1 MHRLCL
7 NALRSR
13 PRTLTSAKCYR
24 YVSTNRTS
32 NQKKS
37 VYNSNSDPNIGYSFL
52 SGSENSA
59 LQRSLSKSVSP
70 DLLVRCTEFDASG
83 NVRIVNGEF
92 KKAELCTKHGLLP
105 RDLRKVDTGVHTII
119 PSILVRKNSILVNLL
134 HIRALV
140 KSDLVLVFDVYG
152 STDSHTQSVFM
163 YDLEGK
169 LRQGSKV
176 MEGLPY
182 EFRALEAI
190 LISVVTALDA
200 EMRVLKNLV
209 EELLL
214 QLEEGI
220 HRDKLQSLLVY
231 SKRLNTFLRKATLI
245 RDHLDEFLEEDKDL
259 SDMYLTDKK
268 LGNNRPED
276 QHDEAELLLES
287 YLKQT
292 DEIVQTV
299 ETLVSD
305 IDNTE
310 DIINIILDA
319 HRNSLMLFE
328 IRMGISSLATAFGT
342 FIAGLFGMNLLNG
355 METSSYG
362 FVGVTGA
369 AMTLTGALMFII
381 RRRLKL
387 MQNISLHGPK
397 TPKQREIMR
406 EVEEGGAPSKRR
418 FRALW
423 PFSS

>member
-1 MHRLCL
+1 MRRTCLYALTRSYSSLTPKRLSAATP
-7 NALRSR
+7 NTPYAKKAL
-13 PRTLTSAKCYR
+13 P
-24 YVSTNRTS
+24 NRTE
-32 NQKKS
+32 
-37 VYNSNSDPNIGYSFL
+37 GYSFL
-52 SGSENSA
+52 DGAEHN
-59 LQRSLSKSVSP
+59 LLERSLSKSVSAE
-70 DLLVRCTEFDASG
+70 LLVRCTEFDANG

-92 KKAELCTKHGLLP
+92 KKTELCTKHGLLP
-105 RDLRKVDTGVHTII
+105 RDLRKVDTGVHSII

-140 KSDLVLVFDVYG
+140 KADLVLVFDVYG

-169 LRQGSKV
+169 LRQGSKS
-176 MEGLPY
+176 MMGLPY

-209 EELLL
+209 EQLLL
-214 QLEEGI
+214 ELEGGI

-259 SDMYLTDKK
+259 SDIYLSDKK
-268 LGNNRPED
+268 RGLIRSED

-328 IRMGISSLATAFGT
+328 IRMGISSLAVGCGT
-342 FIAGLFGMNLLNG
+342 FIAGLFGMNLMNG
-355 METSSYG
+355 LETHQYG
-362 FVGVTGA
+362 FLSITGFA
-369 AMTLTGALMFII
+369 FLMTMGLWLAI
-381 RRRLKL
+381 RRKLKL
-387 MQNISLHGPK
+387 MQHVSLH
-397 TPKQREIMR
+397 TPKNERQRQLAR
-406 EVEEGGAPSKRR
+406 HVEEGGTISKR
-418 FRALW
+418 AIKAIW
-423 PFSS
+423 PF